1 MFYGNDYPDWIDEFH
16 TEMCGNRISLDEDV
30 WERIKCSENPPHIGN
45 VIASIMLEEIVD
57 AIVDK
62 MIPEDRR
69 DEAREKFEISINALA
84 TSLSF
89 NGEAIYS
96 KEDAET
102 EIKEYL
108 LSWKR

>member
-1 MFYGNDYPDWIDEFH
+1 MFYEDDYPDWIDELYK
-16 TEMCGNRISLDEDV
+16 EVCGTRTSLDEYV
-30 WERIKCSENPPHIGN
+30 WERVRCLKEPPHIGN
-45 VIASIMLEEIVD
+45 VIATILLDEVVD
-57 AIVDK
+57 VIIYK
-62 MIPEDRR
+62 MIPKDRR
-69 DEAREKFEISINALA
+69 DESRELFEISINALA